1 MIVLDLIGQQALAA
15 DCNAIEQINFT
26 INFDRAGNRRIDF
39 ILEEVKAAAL
49 DF

>member
-1 MIVLDLIGQQALAA
+1 MIVLDLIGQQALAS

-26 INFDRAGNRRIDF
+26 TNFDRAGNRRIDF
-39 ILEEVKAAAL
+39 ILEEAKAAVL